1 MHTAVS
7 SDNARFHIVILEDNE
22 LDLLTIK
29 RSIREAGVNCEF
41 TAFADGEE
49 ALAYVNEAASRVADL
64 MILDLNIPKVEGAS
78 VLNSIRGNP
87 RWAHAKVAVFTASQD
102 PGDIARVKL
111 LGADD
116 YFVKPM
122 DLAGFAKIG
131 SAVKDWLD
139 KRAPVSGA

>member
-1 MHTAVS
+1 MHTAAS
-7 SDNARFHIVILEDNE
+7 SDSARFHIVILEDNE
-22 LDLLTIK
+22 LDFLTVK
-29 RSIREAGVNCEF
+29 RSIQEAGVDCEF

-49 ALAYVNEAASRVADL
+49 ALAYVNEAATRVADL

-87 RWAHAKVAVFTASQD
+87 RWAHVSVAVLTASQD

-116 YFVKPM
+116 YFIKPM
-122 DLAGFAKIG
+122 DLTGFAKIG
-131 SAVKDWLD
+131 SAVKEWLK
-139 KRAPVSGA
+139 KRPRASGA